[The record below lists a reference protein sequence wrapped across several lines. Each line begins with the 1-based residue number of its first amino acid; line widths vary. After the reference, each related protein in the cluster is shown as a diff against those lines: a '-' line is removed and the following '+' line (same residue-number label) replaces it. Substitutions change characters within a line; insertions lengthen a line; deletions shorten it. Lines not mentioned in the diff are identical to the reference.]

1 MKNAEKVKKY
11 CNNYILVINSPLWKL
26 IRKAD
31 GHSAHNEMTEQEL
44 MQNLQEFL

>member
-1 MKNAEKVKKY
+1 MKNAEKVKEY

-31 GHSAHNEMTEQEL
+31 GYSAHNEMTEQEL
-44 MQNLQEFL
+44 MQQLQHI